1 MKLTYQGCDQAGTTV
16 SATIEA
22 ADSEEAVER
31 LRREGLYVTSIS
43 PAADSDSVQ
52 SKSPRKA
59 RLRRG
64 GGGKKSLMM
73 FTRQFYLLI
82 STGTPIVQAL
92 ESLEQQADH
101 VDWRKV
107 IASVRK
113 QIEDGNQLSEAMS
126 QYPQYFDPVYC
137 SLIGAGESSGKL
149 SIMLERLAVLTGKQ
163 MQVRNAVV
171 GALVY
176 PFVLITI
183 SGLVTLLMLLVV
195 LPKFQQMFESME
207 VPLPPTTQL
216 MMFVSAAIRG
226 YWPALIASMAVGVVG
241 LRWWL
246 RSEAGKRVVDTVLL
260 GLPQVGRL
268 TRSLI
273 TARIARLLGILLN
286 SHLPLVEVLDLVG
299 HSVPNHHYAKLVTKA
314 QEAVTRGEPVSS
326 AFSDTDLIQPTVR
339 EAIRS
344 GEQSGQMAVAL
355 VAIADYMDEENDVV
369 VRSLSSIIE
378 PLILVVLG
386 GLVGFMAV
394 SMFMPLFDMTAMA
407 G

>member
-1 MKLTYQGCDQAGTTV
+1 MKLVYQGCDRSGKSV

-22 ADSEEAVER
+22 ADSAEAVER
-31 LRREGLYVTSIS
+31 LRREGLYVTTIAPVSEGD
-43 PAADSDSVQ
+43 AARVQ
-52 SKSPRKA
+52 RKKT
-59 RLRRG
+59 RRG
-64 GGGKKSLMM
+64 RSGGGDKKHLMM
-73 FTRQFYLLI
+73 FTRQFYLLT

-92 ESLEQQADH
+92 ESLEQQVDH
-101 VDWRKV
+101 AGWKNVV
-107 IASVRK
+107 TSVRK
-113 QIEDGNQLSEAMS
+113 QVEDGNQLSEAMR
-126 QYPQYFDPVYC
+126 QHPGYFDPVYC

-149 SIMLERLAVLTGKQ
+149 SVMLERLATLTRKQ
-163 MQVRNAVV
+163 MQIRNAVL

-176 PFVLITI
+176 PGVLISI
-183 SGLVTLLMLLVV
+183 SLVVTVLMLTVV
-195 LPKFQQMFESME
+195 LPQFQKMFESMD
-207 VPLPPTTQL
+207 VPLPPSTQV
-216 MMFVSAAIRG
+216 MMAASALIRS
-226 YWPALIASMAVGVVG
+226 YWPALIVIAAVGVVG

-246 RSEAGKRVVDTVLL
+246 KSSSGQRTVDTVLL
-260 GLPQVGRL
+260 RLPQIGRL

-286 SHLPLVEVLDLVG
+286 SHLPLVDVLDLVG
-299 HSVPNHHYAKLVTKA
+299 HSIRNHHYAKLVIKA

-326 AFSDTDLIQPTVR
+326 AFSDSRLIQPTVR

-355 VAIADYMDEENDVV
+355 VAIADYMDEENDVIV
-369 VRSLSSIIE
+369 QSLSSIIE

-394 SMFMPLFDMTAMA
+394 SMFMPLFDMTSMA